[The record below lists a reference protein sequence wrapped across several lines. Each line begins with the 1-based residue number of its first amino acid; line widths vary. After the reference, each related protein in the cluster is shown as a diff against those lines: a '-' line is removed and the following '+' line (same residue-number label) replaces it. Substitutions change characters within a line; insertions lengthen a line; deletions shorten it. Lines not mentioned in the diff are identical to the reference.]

1 MGEITAVVVSS
12 NKVLG
17 GGLCIFERSKEVEEQ
32 IRRMKWHS
40 TFMEMRTV
48 GCFQGRGN
56 RCL

>member
-12 NKVLG
+12 NKMLG
-17 GGLCIFERSKEVEEQ
+17 GVSASLKGAKEVGEQ

-56 RCL
+56 RCI